1 MRPDKFGVHTQHL
14 GKMVSRCEFFATTID
29 FTYSE
34 SKNLVDLDIWNLPC
48 SSGKG
53 RMVMTRYPCL
63 LICQV
68 YIVNTLLDDKAR
80 TNYGY
85 KN

>member
-34 SKNLVDLDIWNLPC
+34 SKNLVDLDI
-48 SSGKG
+48 
-53 RMVMTRYPCL
+53 
-63 LICQV
+63 
-68 YIVNTLLDDKAR
+68 
-80 TNYGY
+80 
-85 KN
+85 